1 MCDNPR
7 GDEQQGMRVMMREND
22 VDDLPIFIKKMYF
35 QLMLLALLQVQL
47 NLDHMNM
54 IDKVVSSLSGKV
66 LF

>member
-1 MCDNPR
+1 
-7 GDEQQGMRVMMREND
+7 MRVMMREND
-22 VDDLPIFIKKMYF
+22 VIDDLPIFIKRMYF

-54 IDKVVSSLSGKV
+54 IDKVVSSLLVDFEGLSGKV

>member
-1 MCDNPR
+1 
-7 GDEQQGMRVMMREND
+7 MREND
-22 VDDLPIFIKKMYF
+22 VDDLPIFIKRMYF

-54 IDKVVSSLSGKV
+54 IDKVVSSLLVDFEGLSGKV